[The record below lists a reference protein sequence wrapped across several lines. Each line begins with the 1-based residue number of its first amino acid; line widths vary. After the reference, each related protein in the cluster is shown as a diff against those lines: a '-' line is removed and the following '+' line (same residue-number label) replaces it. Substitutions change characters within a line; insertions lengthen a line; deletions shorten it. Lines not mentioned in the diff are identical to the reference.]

1 MWQQAMMGLP
11 SRFLRFVRKPRDQ
24 ALAAPQLHVIPVN
37 ELARFPDRVHV
48 VSGCDELHARELP
61 AGANK
66 IDAIVGHGRSLF
78 QRNSIQAQA
87 T

>member
-1 MWQQAMMGLP
+1 MMGLP
-11 SRFLRFVRKPRDQ
+11 GRFLRFVRKPRDQ
-24 ALAAPQLHVIPVN
+24 ALAAPQLHVISVN